1 MSKKMDILSDL
12 PDTFRK
18 PAVQLFLDSLGEKI
32 VPAMGH
38 RSRAEALLMDS
49 LNSDACF
56 LAVEGSDLLG
66 MIGLNTSETVF
77 VEAGLVDFL
86 KHAGF
91 FRSLWTL
98 PILGAMEHSTMSDEI
113 YVEMIAVSP
122 TARGQGI
129 GHALLA
135 RAEEHGIALGKSR
148 LTLQVVDTNPRAKK
162 LYETLGFRTT
172 GTYNTYPMGRL
183 VGWRFN
189 KVDFMEKTLT
199 SRNRVP

>member
-18 PAVQLFLDSLGEKI
+18 PAVQLFLDSLGEKF
-32 VPAMGH
+32 VLAM
-38 RSRAEALLMDS
+38 
-49 LNSDACF
+49 
-56 LAVEGSDLLG
+56 
-66 MIGLNTSETVF
+66 
-77 VEAGLVDFL
+77 
-86 KHAGF
+86 
-91 FRSLWTL
+91 
-98 PILGAMEHSTMSDEI
+98 
-113 YVEMIAVSP
+113 
-122 TARGQGI
+122 GQGI
-129 GHALLA
+129 GHALLT
-135 RAEEHGIALGKSR
+135 RPEEHGIALGKSR